1 MWKLIRAGLWSRK
14 LRLFTTALAVALGV
28 AFTTGTLVLTD
39 TIGKVFDE
47 LFDQITE
54 GTDSLITVNR
64 SVRVTVVVNPTD
76 YSAPPWTD
84 TVATGPRHCCR
95 TSPIIPTSP
104 PGS

>member
-54 GTDSLITVNR
+54 GTDSLVRGANEVQNPFGPSERNR
-64 SVRVTVVVNPTD
+64 VPRSWRSRWPR
-76 YSAPPWTD
+76 WT
-84 TVATGPRHCCR
+84 R
-95 TSPIIPTSP
+95 
-104 PGS
+104 